1 MKIEDV
7 EGIGP
12 VLGAK
17 LREAGV
23 QTTDDLLEKGG
34 PRSARRLLAETSG
47 IDESRLL
54 EWVNHADLMRLPGVG
69 SEYSDLLEAAGVD
82 SLAELARRNPDN
94 LAATFQ
100 ELDAARPDWIRRLP
114 SAATVAEW
122 VEAAGTYER
131 VVEH

>member
-12 VLGAK
+12 VLGQK
-17 LREAGV
+17 LRGAGV
-23 QTTDDLLEKGG
+23 QTTDALLEQGG
-34 PRSARRLLAETSG
+34 PRSARHLLAETSG
-47 IDESRLL
+47 IDESRIL

-94 LAATFQ
+94 LAQTFA
-100 ELDAARPDWIRRLP
+100 ELDAARPDVVRRVP
-114 SAATVAEW
+114 SADTVRDW
-122 VEAAGTYER
+122 VAAAGSFEK

>member
-1 MKIEDV
+1 VKIEDV
-7 EGIGP
+7 EGIGE
-12 VLGAK
+12 VLGGK
-17 LREAGV
+17 LRSAGV

-69 SEYSDLLEAAGVD
+69 AEYSDLLEAAGVD

-94 LAATFQ
+94 LAETFA
-100 ELDAARPDWIRRLP
+100 ELDAARPNVVRRVP
-114 SAATVAEW
+114 SADTVRGW
-122 VEAAGTYER
+122 VEAAGSYEK